1 MQIRNGFPP
10 QLCKLIFK
18 NMAKIKRNK
27 PGNGSGI
34 IKQVGS
40 ENYMVKDT
48 PCLIPKE
55 NMKMFVLLRTI
66 SSARQMYKRLTLWS

>member
-1 MQIRNGFPP
+1 
-10 QLCKLIFK
+10 
-18 NMAKIKRNK
+18 MAKIKRNK
-27 PGNGSGI
+27 PGNGNYSGI

-55 NMKMFVLLRTI
+55 NMKMFTNLQKQSQQ
-66 SSARQMYKRLTLWS
+66 SSFGDFPNPYDAFWKKAGK

>member
-1 MQIRNGFPP
+1 
-10 QLCKLIFK
+10 
-18 NMAKIKRNK
+18 MAKIKRNNN
-27 PGNGSGI
+27 NGSSSGI

-55 NMKMFVLLRTI
+55 NMKMFTNLQKQSQH
-66 SSARQMYKRLTLWS
+66 SSFGDFPNPFDAFWKKAGK